1 MQRRRER
8 RKVYHGKI
16 HRKKSMLHVHI
27 SKELKAKL
35 GTKLRALLVNK
46 GDGVKVLRG
55 DNSGKS
61 GKVARVSVM
70 RRKVYLEGVT
80 VRNRRGVESLV
91 PFDPSNLVLTEVKD
105 SPFRKETL
113 KGANSPS
120 GRQHGENRSGGPRV
134 RPEGE

>member
-8 RKVYHGKI
+8 RKVYQGKI
-16 HRKKSMLHVHI
+16 HKKKNMLHVHI

-35 GTKLRALLVNK
+35 GTKVRALLVNK

-55 DNSGKS
+55 DNRGKA

-70 RRKVYLEGVT
+70 KKKVYLEGVT

-91 PFDPSNLVLTEVKD
+91 PFDPSNLMLTEVKD
-105 SPFRKETL
+105 SPFRKEIL
-113 KGANSPS
+113 KGASSSS
-120 GRQHGENRSGGPRV
+120 GRQQGEHRSGGPRV

>member
-16 HRKKSMLHVHI
+16 HRKKNMLHVHI

-35 GTKLRALLVNK
+35 GTKMRALLVNK

-55 DNSGKS
+55 DNKGKN
-61 GKVARVSVM
+61 GKVARVSILK
-70 RRKVYLEGVT
+70 RKVYLEGIT

-91 PFDPSNLVLTEVKD
+91 PFDPSNLMLTEVKD
-105 SPFRKETL
+105 SPFRKEIF
-113 KGANSPS
+113 KGA
-120 GRQHGENRSGGPRV
+120 
-134 RPEGE
+134 